1 MGFASFLRDVL
12 ALRPPVA
19 HGGPVNVV
27 VSERVESTS
36 SLAKA
41 VAADYH
47 RECQDMPEALFLAYE
62 QTGGRGRLG
71 RSWSSPAGK
80 GVYATLSRAI
90 GPGDPTADAGASLAA
105 LPLLVGVG
113 LCRALDPYLASPCR
127 LKWPNDL
134 VVDGR
139 KIGGILIESLVQ
151 PGACSVVMVGFG
163 VNHGQ
168 TAAELPI
175 ERATSLAL
183 EGGGAPPVPLPRL
196 AWELVASVERELA
209 RSADMAYAVAAY
221 RERSLHRPGD
231 RLATRAGE
239 ATVEGRFVGF
249 DERGH
254 LILARDDRDGGG
266 EVRLAAGEVIETDG
280 GGSDEASG

>member
-1 MGFASFLRDVL
+1 MGFASFLRDVR

-19 HGGPVNVV
+19 QGGPENVV

-62 QTGGRGRLG
+62 QTGGRGRMG

-80 GVYATLSRAI
+80 GVYATLSRALDD
-90 GPGDPTADAGASLAA
+90 GGSPNDLGAALAA

-113 LCRALDPYLASPCR
+113 LCRALDPYLAAPCR

-134 VVDGR
+134 MAGGR
-139 KIGGILIESLVQ
+139 KIGGILIESLLQ

-163 VNHGQ
+163 VNHGHA
-168 TAAELPI
+168 AAELPG
-175 ERATSLAL
+175 EAATSLAI
-183 EGGGAPPVPLPRL
+183 EGSTAAVPLPRL
-196 AWELVASVERELA
+196 AWELVAAVERELA
-209 RSADMAYAVAAY
+209 HGGDLAYAVAAY
-221 RERSLHRPGD
+221 RERTLHRPGD
-231 RLATRAGE
+231 RIAARAGE
-239 ATVEGRFVGF
+239 ETVEGRFVEI
-249 DERGH
+249 DERGR
-254 LILARDDRDGGG
+254 LVLALDGGG
-266 EVRLAAGEVIETDG
+266 EARLAAGEVIAHG
-280 GGSDEASG
+280 GGGER